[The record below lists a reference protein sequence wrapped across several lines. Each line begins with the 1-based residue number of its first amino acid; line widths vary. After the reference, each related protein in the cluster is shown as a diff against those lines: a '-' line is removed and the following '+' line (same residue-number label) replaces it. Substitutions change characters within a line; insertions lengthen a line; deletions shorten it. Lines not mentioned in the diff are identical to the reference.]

1 MRIRAL
7 AGQKRYLKETIGS
20 VGKQIREKVM
30 ALPGLR
36 DLELNLFLTM
46 TGSGL

>member
-20 VGKQIREKVM
+20 VCGGGIVKGSNLED
-30 ALPGLR
+30 R
-36 DLELNLFLTM
+36 DF
-46 TGSGL
+46 